1 VIILIQGGFVIGEYP
16 DDANIGEIF
25 AATVAP
31 YLADDPN
38 ADPGVVVAV
47 LPEDLTI
54 NREFLGPPPAPE
66 ITPEILAATKD
77 MAKHRVV
84 MKADQL
90 ADLITG
96 QVPRGERDAWASKAQ
111 AARDHQDGTAKAWQ
125 TAMLQTEA
133 DLRGETIDALAVKI
147 AVAASRYEAISA
159 MIAAQRS
166 SVFQTIDSA
175 KSPPEIETILSN
187 ASAAAATILS
197 TVQNP

>member
-38 ADPGVVVAV
+38 ADPGVFVAK
-47 LPEDLTI
+47 LPEDLAI
-54 NREFLGPPPAPE
+54 NPEVLGPTPAPE

-77 MAKHRVV
+77 MAKRRVV
-84 MKADQL
+84 VEADKL

-96 QVPRGERDAWASKAQ
+96 QVPRGERDAWSSKAQ
-111 AARDHQDGTAKAWQ
+111 AARDYQDGVAKAWQ

-133 DLRGETIDALAVKI
+133 DLRGETVDVLTDKI
-147 AVAASRYEAISA
+147 IAAASTYETISA
-159 MIAAQRS
+159 QIAAQRS
-166 SVFQTIDSA
+166 SAFTAIDA
-175 KSPPEIETILSN
+175 AMSPAEIEATL
-187 ASAAAATILS
+187 AAAQTAAFQILAA
-197 TVQNP
+197 VQAG